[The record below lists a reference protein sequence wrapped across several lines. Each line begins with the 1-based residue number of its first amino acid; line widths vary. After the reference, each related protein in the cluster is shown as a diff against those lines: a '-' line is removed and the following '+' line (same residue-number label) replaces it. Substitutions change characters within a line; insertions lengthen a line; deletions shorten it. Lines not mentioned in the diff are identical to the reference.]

1 MHDKVTWPSQIS
13 SWSFWLSWL
22 LNDVANA
29 TMLHC
34 VAFKCSNDAKKK
46 VWIYIST
53 WYPMK
58 IIQKLGSNGLCHQAT
73 LSCLQYIILIRAM
86 IFGYSL
92 WDEIYLKNGNKN
104 SKRMLCQLFSCI
116 VHRTSLPHSLTD
128 IFPHGTWWKSR
139 LRKKSDGRLRRPIR
153 VHLRATWS
161 PLVSL
166 FGLQFT
172 GGSWKKQKFKEN
184 AVPTIFMHSL
194 QSVFK
199 QV

>member
-92 WDEIYLKNGNKN
+92 WDEIYLKNRNKN

-116 VHRTSLPHSLTD
+116 HSSLCSSKFNSWQQIDIWVVSMASWTSCVHTKNT
-128 IFPHGTWWKSR
+128 
-139 LRKKSDGRLRRPIR
+139 
-153 VHLRATWS
+153 V
-161 PLVSL
+161 
-166 FGLQFT
+166 
-172 GGSWKKQKFKEN
+172 
-184 AVPTIFMHSL
+184 VPK
-194 QSVFK
+194 QSVFFTCFSSQSK
-199 QV
+199 LVFWNSLADDAGK